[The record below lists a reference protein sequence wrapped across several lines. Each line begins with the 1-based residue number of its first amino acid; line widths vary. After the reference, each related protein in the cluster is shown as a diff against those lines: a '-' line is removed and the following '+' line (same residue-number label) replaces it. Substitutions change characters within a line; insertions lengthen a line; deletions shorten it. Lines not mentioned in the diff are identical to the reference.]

1 MANPIV
7 QLNTNKGIIKLE
19 LDAEK
24 APNSVVNFLQYVED
38 GFYTNVIFH
47 RVIANFMVQ
56 GGGFDTDM
64 GRKGTHA
71 PIENEAANGLKND
84 RGTVAY
90 ARTGDP
96 HSATAQFFINLVDN
110 DFLNFTSE
118 TPRGWGY
125 AVFGK
130 VTEGMDVVD
139 AIAAGPTGFFRGM
152 QDVPKEQ
159 VIIQEATL
167 LKEEA

>member
-1 MANPIV
+1 MMANPIV
-7 QLNTNKGIIKLE
+7 QLTTNKGIIKLE

-24 APNSVVNFLQYVED
+24 APNSVVNFLQYVDD
-38 GFYTNVIFH
+38 GFYSDVIFH
-47 RVIANFMVQ
+47 RVISGFMVQ
-56 GGGFDTDM
+56 GGGFDTAM
-64 GRKGTHA
+64 AQKQTYE
-71 PIENEAANGLKND
+71 PIENEAHNGLKND
-84 RGTVAY
+84 RGTIAY

-130 VTEGMDVVD
+130 VIEGMDVVD
-139 AIAAGPTGFFRGM
+139 AIAAEATGFFRGM
-152 QDVPKEQ
+152 QDVPKNQ
-159 VIIQEATL
+159 IVIESAAVL
-167 LKEEA
+167 ESA

>member
-7 QLNTNKGIIKLE
+7 QLTTNKGIIRIE

-24 APNSVVNFLQYVED
+24 APNSVINFLQYVDE
-38 GFYTNVIFH
+38 GFYTNIIFH
-47 RVIANFMVQ
+47 RVIAGFMVQ
-56 GGGFDTDM
+56 GGGFEASM
-64 GRKGTHA
+64 KQKETHQ
-71 PIENEAANGLKND
+71 PIANEANNGLKND
-84 RGTVAY
+84 RGTIAY

-118 TPRGWGY
+118 TARGWGY

-130 VTEGMDVVD
+130 VTEGMEVVD
-139 AIAAGPTGFFRGM
+139 AIATVPTGSMKGM
-152 QDVPKEQ
+152 QDVPREQ
-159 VIIQEATL
+159 IIIEKA
-167 LKEEA
+167 EVVPAS

>member
-7 QLNTNKGIIKLE
+7 QFNTNKGIIKLE

-24 APNSVVNFLQYVED
+24 APNSVINFLQYVED
-38 GFYTNVIFH
+38 GFYSGVIFH
-47 RVIANFMVQ
+47 RVISGFMAQ

-64 GRKGTHA
+64 NEKKTYA
-71 PIENEAANGLKND
+71 PIENEANNGLKND
-84 RGTVAY
+84 RGTIAY
-90 ARTGDP
+90 ARTNDP

-130 VTEGMDVVD
+130 VVGGMEVVD
-139 AIAAGPTGFFRGM
+139 AIAAIPTGRYMGM
-152 QDVPKEQ
+152 GDVPREQ
-159 VIIQEATL
+159 VVIESAEL
-167 LKEEA
+167 MNNDA

>member
-7 QLNTNKGIIKLE
+7 QLTTNKGIIKLE
-19 LDAEK
+19 LDAEN
-24 APNSVVNFLQYVED
+24 APNSVVNFLQYVDD
-38 GFYTNVIFH
+38 GFYSNVIFH
-47 RVIANFMVQ
+47 RVIKGFMVQ
-56 GGGFDTDM
+56 GGGFDPEMKQKT
-64 GRKGTHA
+64 THA
-71 PIENEAANGLKND
+71 PIANEANNGLKND
-84 RGTVAY
+84 RGTIAY

-96 HSATAQFFINLVDN
+96 HSATAQFFINHVDN

-130 VTEGMDVVD
+130 VIEGMEVVD
-139 AIAAGPTGFFRGM
+139 AIAEAPTGFFRGM

-159 VIIQEATL
+159 MMIEKAEVLPPA
-167 LKEEA
+167 